1 MLHYEHPVVV
11 SEDDLQPK
19 ITSPL
24 ARRTRCDVLGQR
36 MRDSMNWFCIS
47 SRYANRELLRLK
59 NIEKH
64 VERKDELKDK
74 LARTHKLTTA
84 LTCDCWTAVTN
95 ES

>member
-24 ARRTRCDVLGQR
+24 ARRTRCDMLGQR
-36 MRDSMNWFCIS
+36 MRDSMNWFCI
-47 SRYANRELLRLK
+47 ANRELLRLK